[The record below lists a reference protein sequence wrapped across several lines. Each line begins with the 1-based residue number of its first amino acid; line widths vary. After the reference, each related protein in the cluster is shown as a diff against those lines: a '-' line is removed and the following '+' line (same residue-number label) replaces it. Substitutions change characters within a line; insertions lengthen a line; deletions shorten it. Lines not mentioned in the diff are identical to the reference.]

1 MSRLT
6 NKLANARAIFSLTF
20 RNRYEARWIEALGT
34 TNIDRF
40 RHRSTVAIPVS
51 GPLGLNRIKLSNEF
65 FYSFLADSYNQNWLI
80 PVLAEFRAKK
90 GWSFQLYYMIRSRR
104 GLDPLARDRHF
115 PAHLSQAH
123 EQERYISDGVRAG
136 RQVTALGR
144 MIS

>member
-65 FYSFLADSYNQNWLI
+65 FFSFLADSYDQNWLI
-80 PVLAEFRAKK
+80 PVLAEFRANK

-104 GLDPLARDRHF
+104 G
-115 PAHLSQAH
+115 
-123 EQERYISDGVRAG
+123 SDGGGWTHSHVIGTSLRTSLK
-136 RQVTALGR
+136 RKSKSVTSR
-144 MIS
+144 MVSEPGDR